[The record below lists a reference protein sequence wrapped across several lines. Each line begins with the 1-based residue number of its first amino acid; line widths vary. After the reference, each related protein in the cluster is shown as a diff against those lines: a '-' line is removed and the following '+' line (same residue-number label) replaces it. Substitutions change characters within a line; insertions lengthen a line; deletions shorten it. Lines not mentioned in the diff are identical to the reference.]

1 MQRRHQRDA
10 MGVMLLLNHVLFQV
24 GLEAIP
30 PVTLFI
36 VLAQAC
42 TFLQLFEVP
51 WRDISGACISVNAV
65 IFKKQWLRIFYGAIE
80 HGDSLHLYYNM
91 VSFIWKG
98 MLLEPVLGG
107 AQFAYIIVLFTA
119 LCGIVL
125 LGLNYLL
132 GTFVDSA
139 FYYQCAVGFSGVIFA
154 LKVLNNYY
162 FPGRSRRFLGI
173 DIDLPAGQVVWLE
186 LVLIQLVTPN
196 ASLVG
201 HLAGILVGL
210 AYVYGVITPVSDLVW
225 NLLGQQPTRLTRAH
239 YGPLGRRREPGGLL
253 GAMPFGAIL
262 VSVVL
267 VALQA
272 DIMPRHWKRM
282 VDAPCLASS
291 LVIDHHQ
298 WKLLF
303 IPALHTS
310 GSLHLAYTVLSLL
323 GLGYY
328 LEHRMGIFRFLG
340 TLLTLTVLTNI
351 AFCLVTYYILPNHME
366 VAGVRAFQ
374 IRYKCFLGLTAT
386 LIAMKGIYT
395 AYYPTGPYLFL
406 FLPVPVP
413 KLLGVI
419 FEFAL
424 LHFALPHVWIVGN
437 AIGFFAAFM
446 FVILS

>member
-1 MQRRHQRDA
+1 MQRRQQRDA

-30 PVTLFI
+30 PVTLLI
-36 VLAQAC
+36 VVAQAC
-42 TFLQLFEVP
+42 TFLQLFGVP
-51 WRDISGACISVNAV
+51 WRGISGACISVDAV

-132 GTFVDSA
+132 GTFVDNA

-173 DIDLPAGQVVWLE
+173 DINLPAGQVVWLE

-210 AYVYGVITPVSDLVW
+210 AYVYGVITPISDLVW
-225 NLLGQQPTRLTRAH
+225 NLLGQQPARLTRAH
-239 YGPLGRRREPGGLL
+239 YGPRRRVPAGGLL

-262 VSVVL
+262 LSVALVVL
-267 VALQA
+267 QT
-272 DIMPRHWKRM
+272 DILPHHWMRM
-282 VDAPCLASS
+282 VNSQCLASS

-298 WKLLF
+298 WQLLV

-310 GSLHLAYTVLSLL
+310 GPLHLAYTVLSLV

-328 LEHRMGIFRFLG
+328 LEHRMGTLRFLG
-340 TLLTLTVLTNI
+340 KLLALTVLTNVV
-351 AFCLVTYYILPNHME
+351 FCLVTYYILPNYRE
-366 VAGVRAFQ
+366 VAGVRAFEMH
-374 IRYKCFLGLTAT
+374 YKCFLGLTAT
-386 LIAMKGIYT
+386 LLAMKGVYT
-395 AYYPTGPYLFL
+395 AYYPAGSYLFL
-406 FLPVPVP
+406 FFPVPVP
-413 KLLGVI
+413 LQGCGRT
-419 FEFAL
+419 
-424 LHFALPHVWIVGN
+424 W
-437 AIGFFAAFM
+437 
-446 FVILS
+446 